1 MRAAIIIVRIS
12 KLLEGQG
19 GQVPCP
25 LNTAKEGREK
35 KMLLPDLNFATIN
48 SLKPIEIVIT
58 EASRALKDQDRV
70 ISSSEIANVLRITL
84 QTITEA
90 DISFRAIYAYGTS
103 KSSNLKEYI
112 PSEDVAGT
120 FISSHLPYLTA
131 ANLNDGLLALV
142 GSIFFLVFRR
152 KKIKQKEQILYDEA
166 MAIEKS
172 LRNRLLLEANASQE
186 RIDYLKSILALL
198 TYALKELK
206 RDLTVLKAN

>member
-131 ANLNDGLLALV
+131 DLNDGLLALI

-166 MAIEKS
+166 MAREKS
-172 LRNRLLLEANASQE
+172 LRNQLLLEANASQE

>member
-1 MRAAIIIVRIS
+1 LI
-12 KLLEGQG
+12 
-19 GQVPCP
+19 
-25 LNTAKEGREK
+25 TAKEGREK

-48 SLKPIEIVIT
+48 SLKPVEIVIT

-70 ISSSEIANVLRITL
+70 IGSSEIANVLRITL
-84 QTITEA
+84 QTIAEA

-103 KSSNLKEYI
+103 KISNPEEYI
-112 PSEDVAGT
+112 PSEDAAGT
-120 FISSHLPYLTA
+120 FISSHLPYLTPG
-131 ANLNDGLLALV
+131 LNDGLLALV

-172 LRNRLLLEANASQE
+172 LRNQLLLEANASQE

>member
-1 MRAAIIIVRIS
+1 MIDIS
-12 KLLEGQG
+12 NKKTGEGQEG
-19 GQVPCP
+19 RVPCP
-25 LNTAKEGREK
+25 LITAEEGREK

-48 SLKPIEIVIT
+48 SLKPVEIVIT

-103 KSSNLKEYI
+103 KSNNPEEYI
-112 PSEDVAGT
+112 PSEDAAGT
-120 FISSHLPYLTA
+120 FISSHLPHLT

-166 MAIEKS
+166 MAREKS
-172 LRNRLLLEANASQE
+172 LRNQLLLEANASQE
-186 RIDYLKSILALL
+186 RIDYLKSIHALL